1 MGNYT
6 RDFELLRATT
16 STGAGTP
23 TNVTS
28 GYGWIHFQTYGFNIA
43 AAAATSSQIRPEVTL
58 DGTNWVLCTV
68 TDLAN
73 NTATSTVATSSVFR
87 LGDIGGIT
95 GFRLRVATFN
105 GAASASLTAVGR
117 AFGW

>member
-6 RDFELLRATT
+6 RDFQLLFATN

-28 GYGWIHFQTYGFNIA
+28 GYEWIKFQTFGFNNA
-43 AAAATSSQIRPEVTL
+43 AVPATSTQIRPEVTL

-68 TDLAN
+68 TDLSI
-73 NTATSTVATSSVFR
+73 NTATNTVATNSVFH
-87 LGDIGGIT
+87 LGDVGGIT
-95 GFRLRVATFN
+95 GFRLRVGTFN
-105 GAASASLTAVGR
+105 GVSTASLTAVGR
-117 AFGW
+117 ACGW